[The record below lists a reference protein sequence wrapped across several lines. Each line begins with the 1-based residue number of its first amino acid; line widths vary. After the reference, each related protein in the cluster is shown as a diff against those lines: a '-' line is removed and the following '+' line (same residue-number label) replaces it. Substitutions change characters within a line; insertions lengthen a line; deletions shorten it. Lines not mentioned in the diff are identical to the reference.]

1 MPEAPGRRLF
11 ITGGSR
17 GIGAAV
23 VVEAAR
29 RGWRVAFTYV
39 SREDAA
45 AEVAEA
51 ARAAASEAVAGMS
64 RGKAGDGEEEEGG
77 DGTERVRYWAL
88 DVRDSNAVDAVA
100 DDVLSTFGGVDAV
113 ICNAG
118 VNLNGLAYV
127 VQDEDWRTVIDTN
140 LTGTFFVCR
149 SFLPEL
155 VAARAG
161 RILVM
166 SSITAGG
173 ASGQIAYASSKAGL
187 QGLARTLAKEYGPKG
202 VTTNVVVPGYFETDM
217 TKGEAMADSLKAFA
231 LAYCPL
237 RRLGE
242 LDELAHTILFLA
254 SDSVGFIN
262 GAVIPVTG
270 GLDWAP

>member
-1 MPEAPGRRLF
+1 MRDGTDRTLF

-29 RGWRVAFTYV
+29 TGWNVAFTYAA
-39 SREDAA
+39 REEAA
-45 AEVAEA
+45 REMAEVAHATALEA
-51 ARAAASEAVAGMS
+51 GCRNGVGQ
-64 RGKAGDGEEEEGG
+64 
-77 DGTERVRYWAL
+77 VRYWRL
-88 DVRDSNAVDAVA
+88 DVRDAAAVDDVA
-100 DDVLSTFGGVDAV
+100 DQVLDAFGGVRAV

-118 VNLNGLAYV
+118 INLNGLAYA
-127 VQDEDWRTVIDTN
+127 VQDEDWQTVIDTN
-140 LTGTFFVCR
+140 LTGTFHVCR
-149 SFLPEL
+149 AFLPEL
-155 VAARAG
+155 VAARRG

-187 QGLARTLAKEYGPKG
+187 QGLAQTLAKEYGPKG
-202 VTTNVVVPGYFETDM
+202 ITTNVVVPGYFETDM
-217 TKGEAMADSLKAFA
+217 TRGEAMAESLKAFA
-231 LAYCPL
+231 LQYCPL

-242 LDELAHTILFLA
+242 LDELARTILFLA
-254 SDSVGFIN
+254 SDGAGFIN

>member
-1 MPEAPGRRLF
+1 MGEPGSRTLF

-29 RGWRVAFTYV
+29 AGWRVAFTYA
-39 SREDAA
+39 SRDDAA
-45 AEVAEA
+45 EEVAEA
-51 ARAAASEAVAGMS
+51 AREAAVQAGADGAGAV
-64 RGKAGDGEEEEGG
+64 D
-77 DGTERVRYWAL
+77 RVRHWRL
-88 DVRDSNAVDAVA
+88 DVRDPDAVDAVA
-100 DDVLSTFGGVDAV
+100 DEVLAAFDGVRAV
-113 ICNAG
+113 VCNAG
-118 VNLNGLAYV
+118 VNLNGLAYAM
-127 VQDEDWRTVIDTN
+127 DDADWRTVIDTN
-140 LTGTFFVCR
+140 LTGTFHVCR
-149 SFLPEL
+149 AFLPDL
-155 VAARAG
+155 VAARGG

-173 ASGQIAYASSKAGL
+173 ASGQVAYASSKAGL

-202 VTTNVVVPGYFETDM
+202 VTTNVVVPGYFDTDM
-217 TKGEAMADSLKAFA
+217 TRGEAMADALKAFA
-231 LAYCPL
+231 LEYCPL

-242 LDELAHTILFLA
+242 LDELARTILFLA
-254 SDSVGFIN
+254 SDGAGFIN

>member
-1 MPEAPGRRLF
+1 MTDATNKTLF

-23 VVEAAR
+23 VMA
-29 RGWRVAFTYV
+29 
-39 SREDAA
+39 
-45 AEVAEA
+45 A
-51 ARAAASEAVAGMS
+51 ARAGWNVGFTYAARADAAEEVAAA
-64 RGKAGDGEEEEGG
+64 AGEIAAAHDREI
-77 DGTERVRYWAL
+77 RHWQL
-88 DVRDSNAVDAVA
+88 DVRDADAVDAVA
-100 DDVLSTFGGVDAV
+100 DEVITAFDGVRAVL
-113 ICNAG
+113 CNAG
-118 VNLNGLAYV
+118 VNLNGLAYSMED
-127 VQDEDWRTVIDTN
+127 QDWRTVIDTN
-140 LTGTFFVCR
+140 LTGTFHVCR
-149 SFLPEL
+149 AFLPEL
-155 VAARAG
+155 VAARGG

-202 VTTNVVVPGYFETDM
+202 ITTNVVVPGYFETDM
-217 TKGEAMADSLKAFA
+217 TRGEAMAESLKEFA
-231 LAYCPL
+231 IEYCPL

-242 LDELAHTILFLA
+242 LDELAETILFLA
-254 SDSVGFIN
+254 SDGAGFIN

>member
-1 MPEAPGRRLF
+1 MADATNQTLF

-23 VVEAAR
+23 VMA
-29 RGWRVAFTYV
+29 
-39 SREDAA
+39 
-45 AEVAEA
+45 A
-51 ARAAASEAVAGMS
+51 ARAGWNVGFTYAARADAAEGVAVTAGEIAAAHD
-64 RGKAGDGEEEEGG
+64 RE
-77 DGTERVRYWAL
+77 VRYWQL
-88 DVRDSNAVDAVA
+88 DVRDADAVDAVA
-100 DDVLSTFGGVDAV
+100 DEVITAFDGVRAV
-113 ICNAG
+113 VCNAG
-118 VNLNGLAYV
+118 VNLNGLAYSMED
-127 VQDEDWRTVIDTN
+127 QDWRTVIDTN
-140 LTGTFFVCR
+140 LTGTFHVCR
-149 SFLPEL
+149 AFLPEL
-155 VAARAG
+155 VAARSG

-202 VTTNVVVPGYFETDM
+202 ITTNVVVPGYFETDM
-217 TKGEAMADSLKAFA
+217 TRGEAMAESLKEFA
-231 LAYCPL
+231 IEYCPL

-242 LDELAHTILFLA
+242 LDELAETILFLA
-254 SDSVGFIN
+254 SDGAGFIN

>member
-1 MPEAPGRRLF
+1 MPDAPRTLF

-29 RGWRVAFTYV
+29 AGWNVAFTYAA
-39 SREDAA
+39 REDAA
-45 AEVAEA
+45 REVADL
-51 ARAAASEAVAGMS
+51 ARAAAHDVG
-64 RGKAGDGEEEEGG
+64 RNGDGEV
-77 DGTERVRYWAL
+77 VRFWPL
-88 DVRDSNAVDAVA
+88 DVRDGDAVDAVA
-100 DDVLSTFGGVDAV
+100 DDVIGAFDGVHAV
-113 ICNAG
+113 VCNAG
-118 VNLNGLAYV
+118 VNLNGLAYSM
-127 VQDEDWRTVIDTN
+127 QDADWQTVIDTN
-140 LTGTFFVCR
+140 LTGTFHVCR
-149 SFLPEL
+149 AFLPEL
-155 VAARAG
+155 VASRKG

-166 SSITAGG
+166 SSITAEG

-217 TKGEAMADSLKAFA
+217 TRGEGMADSLKAFA
-231 LAYCPL
+231 LEYCPL

-242 LDELAHTILFLA
+242 LDELARTILFLA
-254 SDSVGFIN
+254 SDGAGFIN

>member
-1 MPEAPGRRLF
+1 MADAQARTLF

-29 RGWRVAFTYV
+29 AGWNVAFTYAA
-39 SREDAA
+39 REDAA
-45 AEVAEA
+45 REVAEA
-51 ARAAASEAVAGMS
+51 ARSAVGEA
-64 RGKAGDGEEEEGG
+64 RGAGDGNGS
-77 DGTERVRYWAL
+77 VRYWPL
-88 DVRDSNAVDAVA
+88 DVRDPEAVDGVA
-100 DDVLSTFGGVDAV
+100 DEVIAAFDGVHAV
-113 ICNAG
+113 VCNAG
-118 VNLNGLAYV
+118 VNLNGLAYS
-127 VQDEDWRTVIDTN
+127 VQDDDWRTVIDTN
-140 LTGTFFVCR
+140 LTGSFHVCR
-149 SFLPEL
+149 AFLPEL
-155 VAARAG
+155 VASRKG

-173 ASGQIAYASSKAGL
+173 ASGQIAYAASKAGL

-202 VTTNVVVPGYFETDM
+202 ITTNVVVPGYFETDM
-217 TKGEAMADSLKAFA
+217 TRGEGMADNLKTFA
-231 LAYCPL
+231 LEYCPL

-242 LDELAHTILFLA
+242 LDELARTILFLA
-254 SDSVGFIN
+254 SDGAGFIN

>member
-1 MPEAPGRRLF
+1 MADGNGKTLF

-29 RGWRVAFTYV
+29 AGWNVAFTYAA
-39 SREDAA
+39 REDAA
-45 AEVAEA
+45 REVADL
-51 ARAAASEAVAGMS
+51 ARAAAGEAGRNGSA
-64 RGKAGDGEEEEGG
+64 
-77 DGTERVRYWAL
+77 ERVRYWPL
-88 DVRDSNAVDAVA
+88 DVRDAEAVDAVA
-100 DDVLSTFGGVDAV
+100 DQVISAFDGVHTV
-113 ICNAG
+113 VCNAG
-118 VNLNGLAYV
+118 VNMNGLAYAM
-127 VQDEDWRTVIDTN
+127 QDHDWRTVIDTN
-140 LTGTFFVCR
+140 LTGTFHVCR
-149 SFLPEL
+149 AFIPEL
-155 VAARAG
+155 VAARQG

-166 SSITAGG
+166 SSITAEG

-217 TKGEAMADSLKAFA
+217 TRGEGMAASLKTFA
-231 LAYCPL
+231 LEYCPL
-237 RRLGE
+237 RRLGDLE
-242 LDELAHTILFLA
+242 ELARTILFLA
-254 SDSVGFIN
+254 SDGAGFIN

>member
-1 MPEAPGRRLF
+1 MPDVSPRTLF

-23 VVEAAR
+23 VMEAAR
-29 RGWRVAFTYV
+29 TGWNVAFTYA

-45 AEVAEA
+45 KEVAAA
-51 ARAAASEAVAGMS
+51 ARSAAEHASASGADGANGGAGL
-64 RGKAGDGEEEEGG
+64 
-77 DGTERVRYWAL
+77 VRYWSL
-88 DVRDSNAVDAVA
+88 DVRDSDAVDRVA
-100 DDVLSTFGGVDAV
+100 DEVIQEFDGVHAIV
-113 ICNAG
+113 CNAG
-118 VNLNGLAYV
+118 VNLNGLAYS

-140 LTGTFFVCR
+140 LTGTFHVCR
-149 SFLPEL
+149 AFIPEL
-155 VAARAG
+155 VAARRG

-166 SSITAGG
+166 SSITAEG

-202 VTTNVVVPGYFETDM
+202 VTTNVIVPGYFETDM
-217 TKGEAMADSLKAFA
+217 TRGEAMSDTLKAFA
-231 LAYCPL
+231 LEYCPV

-242 LDELAHTILFLA
+242 LDELARTILFLA
-254 SDSVGFIN
+254 SDGAGFIN